1 MYGHPKFP
9 QTAFEFTPI
18 PMLGAKTSTQLN
30 KKCNGYDLSNV
41 PLRLTKIN
49 LEYLINAN
57 KLLADLGIFINQ
69 NVFFNRLAGNSVLRD
84 QIHECLSEEE
94 IRDTWKDGIDKFRV
108 IRSKYLLYE

>member
-1 MYGHPKFP
+1 MP
-9 QTAFEFTPI
+9 
-18 PMLGAKTSTQLN
+18 GAKISTQLN

-49 LEYLINAN
+49 LEYLITAN
-57 KLLADLGIFINQ
+57 KTLADSGIFINQ

-84 QIHECLSEEE
+84 QLHECWSEEE
-94 IRDTWKDGIDKFRV
+94 IRATWKDGIDNFKV